1 MRTIYKQ
8 LLSSMLAISVAVP
21 IIILVIFNVVMTN
34 NIQTTAKKE
43 LSSTMTT
50 MEKLVQTS
58 YEEGDS
64 SELLTNLVAALTS
77 TKLSGNT
84 NFYILRNENISF
96 KSDSDFEIN
105 DSQIIKISKSK
116 KDIHREKINNY
127 QCYIS
132 VVSLDNYEGVKN
144 ASMVFVTNT
153 RTGTDNL
160 VNSNVILMI
169 IILICM
175 IVSVVFSVKLSK
187 SISNQI
193 MKACAYANEVGN
205 GIFTNKIEGQSNKE
219 IEDLYKSL
227 NHMAAK
233 LKANDENQ
241 KSFYQNISH
250 EFRNPL
256 MSIQGYAEGIESGI
270 LSDNVGAASVIR
282 QESIKLNKM
291 VAELL
296 TLSKFDSKMYNV
308 SIEKFNAREIMLD
321 ALQRIK
327 GIALKEE
334 IDIDMEIDKQM
345 SINIDEDLFHN
356 VILNITSNCIR
367 YAKKQVF
374 IRGYVRD
381 GKKVIE
387 IYDDGDG
394 TIEKNIPHLFE
405 RFYKGEKGNF
415 GLGLAIAKE
424 AMENM
429 NGNITAIPN
438 GESKIPGNYKIK
450 FLLYFS

>member
-96 KSDSDFEIN
+96 KSDSGFEIN
-105 DSQIIKISKSK
+105 DGQIIKISKSK

-193 MKACAYANEVGN
+193 MNWR
-205 GIFTNKIEGQSNKE
+205 T
-219 IEDLYKSL
+219 
-227 NHMAAK
+227 
-233 LKANDENQ
+233 
-241 KSFYQNISH
+241 
-250 EFRNPL
+250 
-256 MSIQGYAEGIESGI
+256 
-270 LSDNVGAASVIR
+270 
-282 QESIKLNKM
+282 
-291 VAELL
+291 
-296 TLSKFDSKMYNV
+296 
-308 SIEKFNAREIMLD
+308 
-321 ALQRIK
+321 
-327 GIALKEE
+327 
-334 IDIDMEIDKQM
+334 
-345 SINIDEDLFHN
+345 
-356 VILNITSNCIR
+356 
-367 YAKKQVF
+367 
-374 IRGYVRD
+374 
-381 GKKVIE
+381 
-387 IYDDGDG
+387 
-394 TIEKNIPHLFE
+394 
-405 RFYKGEKGNF
+405 
-415 GLGLAIAKE
+415 
-424 AMENM
+424 
-429 NGNITAIPN
+429 
-438 GESKIPGNYKIK
+438 
-450 FLLYFS
+450 

>member
-8 LLSSMLAISVAVP
+8 LLSSMLVISVAVP

-96 KSDSDFEIN
+96 KSDNDFEID
-105 DSQIIKISKSK
+105 DSRIIKISKTK

-127 QCYIS
+127 QCYTS

-160 VNSNVILMI
+160 VNSNVILMV

-270 LSDNVGAASVIR
+270 LSDNVSAASVIR

-296 TLSKFDSKMYNV
+296 TLSKFDSQMYNV

-334 IDIDMEIDKQM
+334 IDIDMEIDKNM
-345 SINIDEDLFHN
+345 NINIDEDLFHN

-374 IRGYVRD
+374 IRGYVSD
-381 GKKVIE
+381 GKNVIE

-394 TIEKNIPHLFE
+394 TIENNIPHLFE

-429 NGNITAIPN
+429 NGNIKAIPN
-438 GESKIPGNYKIK
+438 GKSKIPGNYKIK
-450 FLLYFS
+450 FLLYFK

>member
-96 KSDSDFEIN
+96 KSDSGFEIN
-105 DSQIIKISKSK
+105 DGQIIKISKSK

-127 QCYIS
+127 QCYTS

-153 RTGTDNL
+153 RNGTDNL
-160 VNSNVILMI
+160 VNSNVILMV

-327 GIALKEE
+327 GIALKEG

-374 IRGYVRD
+374 IRGYVME
-381 GKKVIE
+381 GKNVIE

-394 TIEKNIPHLFE
+394 TIEKNIPYLFE

-450 FLLYFS
+450 FLLCFS

>member
-96 KSDSDFEIN
+96 KSDSGFEIN
-105 DSQIIKISKSK
+105 DGQIIKISKSK

-153 RTGTDNL
+153 RNGTDNL

-241 KSFYQNISH
+241 KSFYQNICQYKV
-250 EFRNPL
+250 
-256 MSIQGYAEGIESGI
+256 MQK
-270 LSDNVGAASVIR
+270 V
-282 QESIKLNKM
+282 
-291 VAELL
+291 
-296 TLSKFDSKMYNV
+296 
-308 SIEKFNAREIMLD
+308 
-321 ALQRIK
+321 
-327 GIALKEE
+327 LKVE
-334 IDIDMEIDKQM
+334 
-345 SINIDEDLFHN
+345 
-356 VILNITSNCIR
+356 
-367 YAKKQVF
+367 Y
-374 IRGYVRD
+374 
-381 GKKVIE
+381 
-387 IYDDGDG
+387 
-394 TIEKNIPHLFE
+394 
-405 RFYKGEKGNF
+405 
-415 GLGLAIAKE
+415 
-424 AMENM
+424 
-429 NGNITAIPN
+429 
-438 GESKIPGNYKIK
+438 
-450 FLLYFS
+450 

>member
-96 KSDSDFEIN
+96 KSDSGFEIN
-105 DSQIIKISKSK
+105 DGQIIKISKSK

-327 GIALKEE
+327 R
-334 IDIDMEIDKQM
+334 
-345 SINIDEDLFHN
+345 
-356 VILNITSNCIR
+356 NCIKRRNR
-367 YAKKQVF
+367 Y
-374 IRGYVRD
+374 
-381 GKKVIE
+381 
-387 IYDDGDG
+387 
-394 TIEKNIPHLFE
+394 
-405 RFYKGEKGNF
+405 
-415 GLGLAIAKE
+415 
-424 AMENM
+424 
-429 NGNITAIPN
+429 
-438 GESKIPGNYKIK
+438 
-450 FLLYFS
+450 

>member
-96 KSDSDFEIN
+96 KSDSGFEIN
-105 DSQIIKISKSK
+105 DGQIIKISKSK

-270 LSDNVGAASVIR
+270 LSDNVGAASVSR
-282 QESIKLNKM
+282 QESI
-291 VAELL
+291 
-296 TLSKFDSKMYNV
+296 
-308 SIEKFNAREIMLD
+308 
-321 ALQRIK
+321 
-327 GIALKEE
+327 
-334 IDIDMEIDKQM
+334 
-345 SINIDEDLFHN
+345 
-356 VILNITSNCIR
+356 
-367 YAKKQVF
+367 
-374 IRGYVRD
+374 
-381 GKKVIE
+381 
-387 IYDDGDG
+387 
-394 TIEKNIPHLFE
+394 
-405 RFYKGEKGNF
+405 
-415 GLGLAIAKE
+415 
-424 AMENM
+424 
-429 NGNITAIPN
+429 
-438 GESKIPGNYKIK
+438 
-450 FLLYFS
+450 